1 MKRILSIILFGLS
14 AHFTLAQSGAGY
26 DPVNPPDPDVYY
38 TLMLEASP
46 RSGGTVSF
54 ERKKLSA
61 GESTYI
67 NVSERLGYEFKC
79 WMMGDSLVSTNS
91 SFSFTM
97 PEKDVVLTAYFD
109 WVGNSGYDPQN
120 PDDPDA
126 EGYSHHVYVYASPSA
141 GGYFNASSFTL
152 VEGKTTNI
160 YAYPR
165 EGYRFESWMVG
176 GEVVSTDNPL
186 SIKMGTNDIAYTA
199 TFVYNPV
206 SPGEPSPN
214 VFNAATGEVI
224 IDNFTPGSL
233 NNAIYTAVGSSD
245 NYSLVQSITVI
256 GRMQSSDFGF
266 ARSYRNCSLID
277 LSRTTGYTE
286 IPSYSFDGAEA
297 LKELFLPINVENV
310 GTSAFR
316 GCSSLT
322 DIYLYATTPPTLEE
336 NALEGLEKKVKL
348 HVPSASVALYATATG
363 WNQLSIQSLDA
374 NEKSITV
381 NLPGENGKY
390 KNMTIELQN
399 ILSGQTYRCL
409 VTDRTTYTFYG
420 LMKNTSYNVYLKT
433 AVGVVLGEIN
443 GVTLTDKDLNVS
455 FTDIRTMQDVTVTV
469 MTPDGSNVTSDVTI
483 TWLDE
488 QGQYLRQGN
497 KVTDLLTGTN
507 IQYRLKLSKDL
518 AMEYV
523 QPSDYAYEV
532 KAGDNEIVC
541 TLSPIREVTI
551 SGCIKDAVTKQG
563 ISGATVSISQM
574 LNGKYSK
581 TFIVKTDNQGNYTS
595 TAFNAPTTIAVSAF
609 DYVNQTVDVPV
620 DSENETIAVEDIL
633 LNSIIGAT
641 INVSLT
647 YTPSVAEG
655 ETAETQDWYSDYQ
668 NVTYNIY
675 NVTTGKE
682 VTQVSVRYPQLV
694 ILDGAS
700 MGDSLEIKAVSK
712 KNAFK
717 EVPIGV
723 KINTTSP
730 IDIVFPI
737 KEFGGI
743 NSQYKNN
750 ENAEVVGM
758 LYDGSG
764 YLKKV
769 YDYASDARLSIS
781 GLPDGNYTLVTM
793 GKNSAFNSIYSLTR
807 LKGILLEGVDYQQSQ
822 FSVESGLICTG
833 ICDQVPYF
841 DENKFKYIDKDKSY
855 FNVDNTSIVAGNYL
869 TFTGHLETKDVDPT
883 FLKDI
888 KYIVDLPSSAV
899 FVENSVMIGGD
910 IVNDYTLEGNTL
922 TISCPQIPK
931 DKVKFCVIPT
941 ESGTFLPSAI
951 VAFTV
956 GDKETMLTIGCSPY
970 EVKDMSISVPPTICS
985 PDVIV
990 SGTSS
995 VAATIDIYDDEILI
1009 GQTNSTGNGR
1019 WSCNATLDNPYNLST
1034 HNIYA
1039 RIYND
1044 KGYLIKSETKE
1055 CLYDKDA
1062 SIDISKVTMYH
1073 WNPEVN
1079 GWKGQNYE
1087 VIFDFQNPD
1096 NVPASYVYYIY
1107 NKKFTFTIDF
1117 TINDP
1122 KMISNVV
1129 LYVKT
1134 GNGTWTPLNANYDE
1148 SKCLWVAEGEF
1159 GNMYDG
1165 NIPVNVAV
1173 DFKTNYISKVDRQLL
1188 SDGYNFLSKSQAIL
1202 QNNIEV
1208 ADSIITLIEVE
1219 YGKETINKERIG
1231 DLQSLL
1237 SLIVGTSIYTES
1249 SDYDINEE
1257 SDEDLIKECEFLIE
1271 SFGDD
1276 IFSGFIQTK
1285 ETDIESLSVLGEG
1298 VEIRNCSDI
1307 TEEELLTKGFTL
1319 VNTTDDNNPIYY
1331 YASETECIIVDFSQ
1345 DKFITIKNE
1354 VLPSAKNSRANGDPL
1369 QIWAE
1374 RIKKAADGL
1383 KSIVNSLV
1391 GIIDHIE
1398 QSLYKQNEELGYKV
1412 NRLNSRIK
1420 LHDELGDYKNSERL
1434 IRERDKI
1441 VKRII
1446 KNDNI
1451 AKFLENNLKHLHV
1464 GQTAGKAFAL
1474 ADIALTGYDAYDKFN
1489 NTIIPLYNSVL
1500 QLQPCE
1506 GDPEGF
1512 EKLREDI
1519 RNWGIGCGVYYVAN
1533 ITASSTQF
1541 GLMSG
1546 GVATAIPSGGTS
1558 LSAVGVAVGIA
1569 IANIAASYFF
1579 DKQFDRNKMSY
1590 QERINHLNCK
1600 KEDPEEEP
1608 KDKSKEEPKEKPKGK
1623 ESGNK
1628 DSKNTIDPSGY
1639 VYEGISSNRLEGV
1652 TATAYYME
1660 TTEDIYGV
1668 LHDEPRVWDAEE
1680 YDQENPLFTDE
1691 NGFYQWFVPQGL
1703 WQVKFEKEGY
1713 ETTYSKWLPVPP
1725 PQLDVNIAMTQ
1736 SRQPEVKEAHAYK
1749 DGVEF
1754 SFDKY
1759 MLPAYLTTDNIM
1771 VSQNGEYVK
1780 GEVILMDEET
1790 VYDDESVKYAS
1801 RVRFIPETTFTGG
1814 EVTLLVSNR
1823 VRSYANIPM
1832 QDAFTQSFDIE
1843 KEIKEIV
1850 VDSPVKV
1857 PYEGTKTITVL
1868 ALPADASAGKTLH
1881 AESTSEMLASIA
1893 QKDVVISET
1902 GEAQFEIIGEL
1913 PGSTAITFSI
1923 DGVQVKATTIVN
1935 IEIVEGIVVREPHAS
1950 LASGSSVYRGTTV
1963 TLTAD
1968 EEGQKIWYTLDGTCP
1983 CDENGTRQLYTE
1995 PLSINDNVT
2004 IKMMAEDSEGNASDV
2019 VTLTYSILQSK
2030 AGIALNDGWTWV
2042 SFNMKNDEALAS
2054 TNTAL
2059 TSGTWTASDIIK
2071 DNQYID
2077 MYSAAH
2083 GKWIGTMS
2091 KHGVLK
2097 NTGMYKIHSSR
2108 TQTLGLTGEAVH
2120 PKETVIS
2127 VGNGWNYISY
2137 VPLVS
2142 MSVTDALS
2150 GYEAQGGD
2158 IIKSQD
2164 AFATYSTTNGWEGDL
2179 TTLDAGKGYMLK
2191 RSSTAGVTSFCYPVS
2206 GVNSTPRNAN
2216 SVTTVHRYADNM
2228 NVVGEITGIT
2238 VEDGDS
2244 LIAYVG
2250 GEVRGASRLV
2260 NGKKVFLTIHGESE
2274 VTVALVLQR
2283 DGEIIATASN
2293 MMDYQSDKVVGT
2305 GDAPTPITFLSE
2317 EQNANNGI
2325 GNIKA
2330 IYSINGMKM
2339 GTKRLNAVP
2348 AGAYIIYSE
2357 TGGNTRITKLIKQ

>member
-1 MKRILSIILFGLS
+1 MKRILSILFLS
-14 AHFTLAQSGAGY
+14 LTAHLIWAQSGAGY

-38 TLMLEASP
+38 KLTLEAAP
-46 RSGGTVSF
+46 LSGGTVSPNSSQ
-54 ERKKLSA
+54 KLSF
-61 GESTYI
+61 GQSTY
-67 NVSERLGYEFKC
+67 VSASHRLGYKFKQ

-97 PEKDVVLTAYFD
+97 PDYDVVLTAYFD
-109 WVGNSGYDPQN
+109 WVGNEGYDPVN
-120 PDDPDA
+120 PGDPDA

-141 GGYFNASSFTL
+141 GGYFNSSSFTL
-152 VEGKTTNI
+152 VEGKTTSI

-165 EGYRFESWMVG
+165 EGYRFESWMCN

-186 SIKMGTNDIAYTA
+186 TIKMGTADISYTA
-199 TFVYNPV
+199 TFAYNPV

-233 NNAIYTAVGSSD
+233 NSAIYAAVGSSD

-336 NALEGLEKKVKL
+336 NALEGLDKKVKL
-348 HVPSASVALYATATG
+348 HVPSASVALYATAAG

-433 AVGVVLGEIN
+433 AVGVVLGEIS
-443 GVTLTDKDLNVS
+443 GVTLSDKDLNVN
-455 FTDIRTMQDVTVTV
+455 FTDIRAMQDVTVAV

-532 KAGDNEIVC
+532 KEGDNEIVC
-541 TLSPIREVTI
+541 TLSPIREVAI
-551 SGCIKDAVTKQG
+551 SGCVKDAVTKQG
-563 ISGATVSISQM
+563 ISGATISITQT

-581 TFIVKTDNQGNYTS
+581 TFIAKTDNQGNYTA

-609 DYVNQTVDVPV
+609 DYVNQIVDVAIDPE
-620 DSENETIAVEDIL
+620 SETIAVEEIL
-633 LNSIIGAT
+633 MNSIIGAT
-641 INVSLT
+641 INISLT

-655 ETAETQDWYSDYQ
+655 ETAETQNWYSDYQ
-668 NVTYNIY
+668 NVAYNIY

-682 VTQVSVRYPQLV
+682 VTQVSVRYPQFV
-694 ILDGAS
+694 ILDGVS
-700 MGDSLEIKAVSK
+700 IGDSLEIKAVSK

-717 EVPIGV
+717 EVPIGLKV
-723 KINTTSP
+723 NTTSP

-769 YDYASDARLSIS
+769 YDYTSDTRLSIS

-807 LKGILLEGVDYQQSQ
+807 LKEILLEGVDYQQSR
-822 FSVESGLICTG
+822 FNVESGLISTG
-833 ICDQVPYF
+833 ICEQVPYF
-841 DENKFKYIDKDKSY
+841 DENKFKYVNKDKSY

-869 TFTGHLETKDVDPT
+869 TFTGHLETMDVNLT
-883 FLKDI
+883 SLLGNVR
-888 KYIVDLPSSAV
+888 YIVDLPPSAV
-899 FVENSVMIGGD
+899 FVENSVMIGGN
-910 IVNDYTLEGNTL
+910 IVNDYSLEGNTL

-941 ESGTFLPSAI
+941 ESGTFLPSAT

-956 GDKETMLTIGCSPY
+956 GDKETMLSIGCSPY
-970 EVKDMSISVPPTICS
+970 EVKDLSISVPSTVAKTSIL
-985 PDVIV
+985 V
-990 SGTSS
+990 SGTAIGTSN
-995 VAATIDIYDDEILI
+995 VEIYDNDVLI
-1009 GQTNSTGNGR
+1009 GQTTSLANGTWSTTCELNE
-1019 WSCNATLDNPYNLST
+1019 PYNLSM
-1034 HNIYA
+1034 HSIYA
-1039 RIYND
+1039 
-1044 KGYLIKSETKE
+1044 KIKTKTGVELNSETIDVT
-1055 CLYDKDA
+1055 YDKNN
-1062 SIDISKVTMYH
+1062 IVPEKVTMLYY
-1073 WNPEVN
+1073 NPEFGGQYNIVFDLIN
-1079 GWKGQNYE
+1079 GTVDPTFYYFFPYKNWPNWWETYETEPKDFTFVADLSNNDTTIVSRVTIRVYTDKGTWRNLEAKYDTFINNWMAISSFE
-1087 VIFDFQNPD
+1087 SDELPVGVDVVINANTEIYMDANAIEKGFEGANDFQEAIVNSTSQTD
-1096 NVPASYVYYIY
+1096 ELSSKIMEGLNSG
-1107 NKKFTFTIDF
+1107 NMQEEELESLMDELLTTIDF
-1117 TINDP
+1117 TENVSPNEIP
-1122 KMISNVV
+1122 IS
-1129 LYVKT
+1129 
-1134 GNGTWTPLNANYDE
+1134 D
-1148 SKCLWVAEGEF
+1148 
-1159 GNMYDG
+1159 
-1165 NIPVNVAV
+1165 
-1173 DFKTNYISKVDRQLL
+1173 LL
-1188 SDGYNFLSKSQAIL
+1188 SQTENILGTDFSGLFSVDPYDFEELSKYLDGFS
-1202 QNNIEV
+1202 IE
-1208 ADSIITLIEVE
+1208 
-1219 YGKETINKERIG
+1219 KR
-1231 DLQSLL
+1231 
-1237 SLIVGTSIYTES
+1237 
-1249 SDYDINEE
+1249 
-1257 SDEDLIKECEFLIE
+1257 EDL
-1271 SFGDD
+1271 
-1276 IFSGFIQTK
+1276 
-1285 ETDIESLSVLGEG
+1285 
-1298 VEIRNCSDI
+1298 N
-1307 TEEELLTKGFTL
+1307 EELLINEGFQSIKCSDGKEYYYK
-1319 VNTTDDNNPIYY
+1319 NTDDEYIVAYLPMSVYIVYNIQDIVNI
-1331 YASETECIIVDFSQ
+1331 ASQSSGA
-1345 DKFITIKNE
+1345 
-1354 VLPSAKNSRANGDPL
+1354 LRANDVNDLRSWQGKVYLLCDKL
-1369 QIWAE
+1369 QSTVSAIA
-1374 RIKKAADGL
+1374 GL
-1383 KSIVNSLV
+1383 V
-1391 GIIDHIE
+1391 
-1398 QSLYKQNEELGYKV
+1398 
-1412 NRLNSRIK
+1412 
-1420 LHDELGDYKNSERL
+1420 
-1434 IRERDKI
+1434 
-1441 VKRII
+1441 
-1446 KNDNI
+1446 DNVI
-1451 AKFLENNLKHLHV
+1451 AQV
-1464 GQTAGKAFAL
+1464 DAL
-1474 ADIALTGYDAYDKFN
+1474 ADKCTVQISENLGRLLEDAENPLLSQKEIDNLTKANVKLSKQLKQCKAISSWLKTNLKNFRISNGAGVAFSLFDIYQITNGIKDDGNK
-1489 NTIIPLYNSVL
+1489 IIDLYFSV
-1500 QLQPCE
+1500 PDC
-1506 GDPEGF
+1506 PEDTDDDN
-1512 EKLREDI
+1512 LRNRI
-1519 RNWGIGCGVYYVAN
+1519 RNWGIGCFVFYAGKIAADIIQVNSVVAGV
-1533 ITASSTQF
+1533 
-1541 GLMSG
+1541 SG
-1546 GVATAIPSGGTS
+1546 AIPTGGTS
-1558 LSAVGVAVGIA
+1558 LSAVGIAVAIWAGSIVA
-1569 IANIAASYFF
+1569 EKAYSW
-1579 DKQFDRNKMSY
+1579 QFVKNKEGY
-1590 QERINHLNCK
+1590 ENEIRKTKCTCPRCGKDPCECCPKCGNYPCECK
-1600 KEDPEEEP
+1600 PP
-1608 KDKSKEEPKEKPKGK
+1608 KPQIPP
-1623 ESGNK
+1623 
-1628 DSKNTIDPSGY
+1628 IHDPSGY
-1639 VYEGISSNRLEGV
+1639 VYEGVSSNRMPGV

-1680 YDQENPLFTDE
+1680 FDQENPLFTDE

-1713 ETTYSKWLPVPP
+1713 ETTYSEWLPVPP

-1736 SRQPEVKEAHAYK
+1736 SRQPEVIEAHAYK

-1759 MLPAYLTTDNIM
+1759 MSPAYLTVDNIM
-1771 VSQNGEYVK
+1771 VSQNGEYVN
-1780 GEVILMDEET
+1780 GEVKLMDEET
-1790 VYDDESVKYAS
+1790 AYDDENVKYAS
-1801 RVRFIPETTFTGG
+1801 RVRFIPETPFTAG

-1868 ALPADASAGKTLH
+1868 VLPADASAGKTLH
-1881 AESTSEMLASIA
+1881 AESTSEMLATIA
-1893 QKDVVISET
+1893 QKDVIISET
-1902 GEAQFEIIGEL
+1902 GEAQFEVSGEL
-1913 PGSTAITFSI
+1913 PGSTSISFTIEGFDISASAII
-1923 DGVQVKATTIVN
+1923 N
-1935 IEIVEGIVVREPHAS
+1935 IEQMETKTIAMPKSSI
-1950 LASGSSVYRGTTV
+1950 ASGSSVYRGTTV
-1963 TLTAD
+1963 TLTSD
-1968 EEGQKIWYTLDGTCP
+1968 EEGMKIWYTLDGTCP
-1983 CDENGTRQLYTE
+1983 CDENGTRKLYTE
-1995 PLSINDNVT
+1995 PLAINSDVIIKAISEDN
-2004 IKMMAEDSEGNASDV
+2004 EGDASDV
-2019 VTLTYSILQSK
+2019 ATFSYSILQSK
-2030 AGIALNDGWTWV
+2030 AGVALNNGWTWV
-2042 SFNMKNDEALAS
+2042 SFNMKDEALAS

-2059 TSGTWTASDIIK
+2059 TSGTWTASDVIK
-2071 DNQYID
+2071 DNQYVD
-2077 MYSAAH
+2077 MYSAAQ

-2091 KHGVLK
+2091 KHGTLK
-2097 NTGMYKIHSSR
+2097 NTGMYKIHSSQ

-2120 PKETVIS
+2120 PKETTIS
-2127 VGNGWNYISY
+2127 VGTGWNYISY

-2142 MSVTDALS
+2142 ISVTEALS
-2150 GYEAQGGD
+2150 GYEAQDGD
-2158 IIKSQD
+2158 VIKSQD
-2164 AFATYSTTNGWEGDL
+2164 AFATYSSTNGWEGDL

-2191 RSSTAGVTSFCYPVS
+2191 RNTSGQTSFCYPIPS
-2206 GVNSTPRNAN
+2206 TSSTPSNARQE
-2216 SVTTVHRYADNM
+2216 SMSHRYADNM
-2228 NVVGEITGIT
+2228 NIVGEIYGIT

-2260 NGKKVFLTIHGESE
+2260 NGKKVFLTIHGDVEA
-2274 VTVALVLQR
+2274 TVALVLQR
-2283 DGEIIATASN
+2283 DGEIIATASDMIGYKSN
-2293 MMDYQSDKVVGT
+2293 EVVGT
-2305 GDAPTPITFLSE
+2305 GDAPTAIAFSSE
-2317 EQNANNGI
+2317 SHNAGSPI

-2330 IYSINGMKM
+2330 IYSMNGMKM

-2357 TGGNTRITKLIKQ
+2357 TGGNIHITKLIKQ

>member
-1 MKRILSIILFGLS
+1 MKRILSILFLS
-14 AHFTLAQSGAGY
+14 LTAHLIWAQSGAGY

-38 TLMLEASP
+38 KLTLEAAP
-46 RSGGTVSF
+46 LSGGTVSPNSSQ
-54 ERKKLSA
+54 KLSF
-61 GESTYI
+61 GQSTNI
-67 NVSERLGYEFKC
+67 SASPRLGYKFKQ

-91 SFSFTM
+91 SFSFNM
-97 PEKDVVLTAYFD
+97 PDYDVVLTAYFD
-109 WVGNSGYDPQN
+109 WVGNEGYDPVN
-120 PDDPDA
+120 PGDPDA

-141 GGYFNASSFTL
+141 GGYFNSSSFTL
-152 VEGKTTNI
+152 VEGKTTSI

-165 EGYRFESWMVG
+165 EGYRFESWMCN
-176 GEVVSTDNPL
+176 GEVVSTENPL
-186 SIKMGTNDIAYTA
+186 NIRMGTSDIAYTA

-233 NNAIYTAVGSSD
+233 NSAIYAAVGSSD

-336 NALEGLEKKVKL
+336 NALEGLDKKVKL
-348 HVPSASVALYATATG
+348 HVPSASVALYAAATG

-581 TFIVKTDNQGNYTS
+581 TFIVKTDNQGNYTA

-694 ILDGAS
+694 ILDGAKVGDRMSITAKSKKDAFKDVTIETIIDSTNRVNIIFPLVEWGRIRASYRTKENNNVVGILYDANGYLVKEFNYLNEADVTLSNVSDGDYTLIS
-700 MGDSLEIKAVSK
+700 MGESSTYNDIYSKERFFEIVD
-712 KNAFK
+712 
-717 EVPIGV
+717 EG
-723 KINTTSP
+723 
-730 IDIVFPI
+730 
-737 KEFGGI
+737 
-743 NSQYKNN
+743 
-750 ENAEVVGM
+750 
-758 LYDGSG
+758 
-764 YLKKV
+764 
-769 YDYASDARLSIS
+769 DYAIQ
-781 GLPDGNYTLVTM
+781 N
-793 GKNSAFNSIYSLTR
+793 
-807 LKGILLEGVDYQQSQ
+807 
-822 FSVESGLICTG
+822 FSVASGLITDV
-833 ICDQVPYF
+833 INDKIPYF
-841 DENKFKYIDKDKSY
+841 DENKYKYIDRNKSN
-855 FNVDNTSIVAGNYL
+855 FRANTTNIEIGQYLALCGNIVLSEISARDRMTN
-869 TFTGHLETKDVDPT
+869 
-883 FLKDI
+883 I
-888 KYIVDLPSSAV
+888 QYIVDLPPTAT
-899 FVENSVMIGGD
+899 FVEKSVMIGNTICDTYHLNGSTL
-910 IVNDYTLEGNTL
+910 IVD
-922 TISCPQIPK
+922 CPQIPE
-931 DKVKFCVIPT
+931 DIVKFCIIPNQKGRY
-941 ESGTFLPSAI
+941 SPNAM
-951 VAFTV
+951 VAFTID
-956 GDKETMLTIGCSPY
+956 DKDIIVPIGHADYET
-970 EVKDMSISVPPTICS
+970 K
-985 PDVIV
+985 
-990 SGTSS
+990 
-995 VAATIDIYDDEILI
+995 
-1009 GQTNSTGNGR
+1009 
-1019 WSCNATLDNPYNLST
+1019 NLS
-1034 HNIYA
+1034 IYTQSVVA
-1039 RIYND
+1039 DSCVTISGSGPANAKVFVFDND
-1044 KGYLIKSETKE
+1044 IPIAQTDVLSNGKWSVKANLYRPYSHSFHCIHAEAMMSNNSLPTETTIVE
-1055 CLYDKDA
+1055 YDKDA
-1062 SIDISKVTMYH
+1062 LQLLAIHLLYRGYDIVFNQIEGTTSARSYSYVPGNSTFTFIAEFTNNDPARIKNLEFKVQASDGT
-1073 WNPEVN
+1073 VRR
-1079 GWKGQNYE
+1079 
-1087 VIFDFQNPD
+1087 
-1096 NVPASYVYYIY
+1096 VPAIFSSEHNAWVGSSNYPDS
-1107 NKKFTFTIDF
+1107 KK
-1117 TINDP
+1117 
-1122 KMISNVV
+1122 
-1129 LYVKT
+1129 
-1134 GNGTWTPLNANYDE
+1134 
-1148 SKCLWVAEGEF
+1148 
-1159 GNMYDG
+1159 
-1165 NIPVNVAV
+1165 IPVNVQADYNV
-1173 DFKTNYISKVDRQLL
+1173 L
-1188 SDGYNFLSKSQAIL
+1188 SSEIAL
-1202 QNNIEV
+1202 
-1208 ADSIITLIEVE
+1208 DSL
-1219 YGKETINKERIG
+1219 RIREE
-1231 DLQSLL
+1231 Q
-1237 SLIVGTSIYTES
+1237 TSIMEMLKLLYA
-1249 SDYDINEE
+1249 SD
-1257 SDEDLIKECEFLIE
+1257 IKENVSILEHSDNGFL
-1271 SFGDD
+1271 FAYKD
-1276 IFSGFIQTK
+1276 K
-1285 ETDIESLSVLGEG
+1285 EMT
-1298 VEIRNCSDI
+1298 
-1307 TEEELLTKGFTL
+1307 F
-1319 VNTTDDNNPIYY
+1319 
-1331 YASETECIIVDFSQ
+1331 
-1345 DKFITIKNE
+1345 
-1354 VLPSAKNSRANGDPL
+1354 
-1369 QIWAE
+1369 
-1374 RIKKAADGL
+1374 
-1383 KSIVNSLV
+1383 
-1391 GIIDHIE
+1391 
-1398 QSLYKQNEELGYKV
+1398 
-1412 NRLNSRIK
+1412 
-1420 LHDELGDYKNSERL
+1420 
-1434 IRERDKI
+1434 
-1441 VKRII
+1441 
-1446 KNDNI
+1446 
-1451 AKFLENNLKHLHV
+1451 
-1464 GQTAGKAFAL
+1464 
-1474 ADIALTGYDAYDKFN
+1474 
-1489 NTIIPLYNSVL
+1489 PLYNRAEYIPYDVL
-1500 QLQPCE
+1500 LQEVNTLYKGRCE
-1506 GDPEGF
+1506 N
-1512 EKLREDI
+1512 EDI
-1519 RNWGIGCGVYYVAN
+1519 VYNIADTICGSKYILYLWNDENRFAVRITLSDSVSISSRTHLFNNQRKAIDWG
-1533 ITASSTQF
+1533 
-1541 GLMSG
+1541 
-1546 GVATAIPSGGTS
+1546 AIGGTIAGTWGGQVGS
-1558 LSAVGVAVGIA
+1558 GIATLFGKGDYFRDCHELNFWWQQYGRDAEMWRQIHKRTLEMLNALCEDGSPMIHPSQREFLLEQLDVDYRSAENLFERFQKQLEQYEKNLWWAWGRGVVGDVIGAFGGALFNEALGISSWLGGISNYWKQQAAGFGVAVGEGMAGNALSNLFHIDTEREK
-1569 IANIAASYFF
+1569 IQKWYNLNIPRLIENYLDTQNQIRLSYGKCPQK
-1579 DKQFDRNKMSY
+1579 D
-1590 QERINHLNCK
+1590 E
-1600 KEDPEEEP
+1600 
-1608 KDKSKEEPKEKPKGK
+1608 KDKLD
-1623 ESGNK
+1623 GNTL
-1628 DSKNTIDPSGY
+1628 SPSIDPSGY
-1639 VYEGISSNRLEGV
+1639 VYEGVFSNRIEGV
-1652 TATAYYME
+1652 IATAYYME

-1680 YDQENPLFTDE
+1680 YDQENPLYTDE
-1691 NGFYQWFVPQGL
+1691 NGFYQWFVPQGM

-1713 ETTYSKWLPVPP
+1713 ETTYSDWLPVPP

-1736 SRQPEVKEAHAYK
+1736 NRQPEIKEAHAYK

-1759 MLPAYLTTDNIM
+1759 MLPAYLTADNIM
-1771 VSQNGEYVK
+1771 VSQNGENVK
-1780 GEVILMDEET
+1780 GEVKLMDEET
-1790 VYDDESVKYAS
+1790 AYEDESVKYAS
-1801 RVRFIPETTFTGG
+1801 RIRFIPETPFTAG

-1868 ALPADASAGKTLH
+1868 VLPADASAGKMLH
-1881 AESTSEMLASIA
+1881 AESTSEMLATLA

-1902 GEAQFEIIGEL
+1902 GEAQFEVIGEL
-1913 PGSTAITFSI
+1913 PGTTAITFTI
-1923 DGVQVKATTIVN
+1923 NGVQVTATAIVN
-1935 IEIVEGIVVREPHAS
+1935 IEIVEGIVVSEPRAS
-1950 LASGSSVYRGTTV
+1950 LASGTSVYRGTTV
-1963 TLTAD
+1963 TLIAD
-1968 EEGQKIWYTLDGTCP
+1968 KEGQKIWYTLDGTCP

-1995 PLSINDNVT
+1995 PLSISDNVT

-2030 AGIALNDGWTWV
+2030 AGIAMNEGWTWV

-2059 TSGTWTASDIIK
+2059 ASGTWTASDVIK
-2071 DNQYID
+2071 DNQYVD
-2077 MYSAAH
+2077 MYSAAQ

-2091 KHGVLK
+2091 KHGALK
-2097 NTGMYKIHSSR
+2097 NTGMYKIHSSQP
-2108 TQTLGLTGEAVH
+2108 QTIGLTGEAVH
-2120 PKETVIS
+2120 PKETTIS
-2127 VGNGWNYISY
+2127 VGTGWNYISY

-2142 MSVTDALS
+2142 MNVDDALS
-2150 GYEAQGGD
+2150 GYEAQDGD
-2158 IIKSQD
+2158 VIKSQD
-2164 AFATYSTTNGWEGDL
+2164 AFATYSSTNGWEGDL

-2191 RSSTAGVTSFCYPVS
+2191 RNTSGQTSFCYPIPS
-2206 GVNSTPRNAN
+2206 TSSTPSNARQE
-2216 SVTTVHRYADNM
+2216 SMSHRYADNM
-2228 NVVGEITGIT
+2228 NIVGEIYGIT

-2260 NGKKVFLTIHGESE
+2260 NGKKVFLTIHGDVEA
-2274 VTVALVLQR
+2274 TVALVLQR
-2283 DGEIIATASN
+2283 DGEIIATASDMIGYKSN
-2293 MMDYQSDKVVGT
+2293 EVVGT
-2305 GDAPTPITFLSE
+2305 GDAPTAIAFSSE
-2317 EQNANNGI
+2317 SHNAGSPI

-2330 IYSINGMKM
+2330 IYSMNGMKM

-2357 TGGNTRITKLIKQ
+2357 TGGNIHITKLIKK